1 MAKTRT
7 KRQQAIVKRRIF
19 LTCCAAVLLAV
30 AALVAFSVNAVLK
43 SGDKK
48 KPDNSQSTD
57 SSKVESVVIPE
68 TTARVIST
76 GDIMAHSTQIDGA
89 RTQSG
94 EYDFSPYF
102 KHLSQYFK
110 AADLAVANLEVTFG
124 GTESDYRGSVP

>member
-48 KPDNSQSTD
+48 KPENSQSTD

-102 KHLSQYFK
+102 KH
-110 AADLAVANLEVTFG
+110 
-124 GTESDYRGSVP
+124 